1 MIKRVFTVNALPHPV
16 FAEIFCGQPDITLD
30 QLTNE
35 TPDDVAS
42 EVVRRAH
49 VYQIGATRDELA
61 SRFHGTAELLERAP
75 NLLAVSSNGAGY
87 DTVDVAACIAAGVAV
102 VNQTGGNK
110 EGVAEH
116 VLAMMLALSK
126 RIGETDRYM
135 RRSSGISRVAFMGH
149 DILDRTIGIIGL
161 GNIGSRVAELCR
173 GLFRVQVLAYD
184 PYLSAE
190 EIRARGAEKVE
201 LDTLLREADFVS
213 VNCPRTE
220 ETLGMIGAREYAL
233 MKPGAYFITTAR
245 GGIHD
250 ETALADALAGGK
262 LAGAGLDVWEKE
274 PPDPD
279 HPLLRFDNVLASPH
293 TAGVTHE
300 SRRNMGRYAAEQV
313 ITILDGKRPPR
324 LVNPE
329 VWPRYRERFERI
341 LGRVAEGYYT
351 VAPINSLSDPPR
363 SATFRSN
370 QDGAH
375 RSPNC

>member
-1 MIKRVFTVNALPHPV
+1 MVPNIKRVFTVNALPHPV
-16 FAEIFCGQPDITLD
+16 FVEILNGRPDIALD

-35 TPDDVAS
+35 SPDEVAS
-42 EVVRRAH
+42 EVLARGH
-49 VYQIGATRDELA
+49 VYQIGATRDELT
-61 SRFHGTAELLERAP
+61 SRFHGVAELLEQAP
-75 NLLAVSSNGAGY
+75 NLLAISSNGAGY
-87 DTVDVAACIAAGVAV
+87 DTVDVAACTEAGVAV

-110 EGVAEH
+110 EGVAER

-135 RRSSGISRVAFMGH
+135 RQAPGISRVAFMGH
-149 DILDRTIGIIGL
+149 DILGRTIGIIGL
-161 GNIGSRVAELCR
+161 GNIGSRVAELCG
-173 GLFRVQVLAYD
+173 GLLEMGVLAYD
-184 PYLSAE
+184 PYLSADE
-190 EIRARGAEKVE
+190 VRVRGAEKVE

-220 ETLGMIGAREYAL
+220 ETLGLVGAREYAL

-245 GGIHD
+245 GGTHD
-250 ETALADALAGGK
+250 EAALAEALAGGK

-300 SRRNMGRYAAEQV
+300 SRQNMGRYAAEQV
-313 ITILDGKRPPR
+313 IAILDGKRPPR

-341 LGRVAEGYYT
+341 LGRVVEG
-351 VAPINSLSDPPR
+351 
-363 SATFRSN
+363 
-370 QDGAH
+370 
-375 RSPNC
+375 